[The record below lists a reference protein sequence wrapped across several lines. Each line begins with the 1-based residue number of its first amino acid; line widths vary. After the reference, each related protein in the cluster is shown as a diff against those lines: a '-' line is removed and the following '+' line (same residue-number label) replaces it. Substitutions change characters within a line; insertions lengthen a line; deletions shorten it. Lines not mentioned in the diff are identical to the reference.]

1 MAAYIFSSTRH
12 EPSLGLD
19 SGHPWP
25 PTVSEKSTSAIPPF
39 GQQSQ
44 RLILNLCKSSKNTGK
59 IQLTIAGPLVRHIQ
73 ATRQGP
79 QRRAT
84 TTLQ

>member
-39 GQQSQ
+39 GQQTQ
-44 RLILNLCKSSKNTGK
+44 RLILNFFKSGKNTGK
-59 IQLTIAGPLVRHIQ
+59 IQLTITRPLMRHIQ
-73 ATRQGP
+73 ATRQSP
-79 QRRAT
+79 QRRTA